1 MIEITVSH
9 ADWGNAHPEDI
20 KALLG
25 DVASHLTRPL
35 RTPLKRAISVM
46 VAPEPERD
54 TVRVPMTCYRK
65 STQDPIVIQLAAK
78 DTNWCQ
84 YAYQFSHELCH
95 VISDYERLG
104 EDTPNGW
111 FHEAIS
117 ELASVFTLR
126 RMAERWVTNAPF
138 GNWSDY
144 ARTLARYADDLLA
157 RDERQLP
164 ARMTLGEWL
173 LLHEERLRSD
183 RYQRDLN
190 ATAAYALLPVFE
202 SAPGGW
208 NAVRLLP
215 NSTETLTNYIRH
227 WHSAVPDADQPFV
240 LRIRNEFLPGG
251 KH

>member
-1 MIEITVSH
+1 MVEITVLH
-9 ADWGNAHPEDI
+9 ADWGNARPEDI
-20 KALLG
+20 KALLE
-25 DVASHLTRPL
+25 DVTSHLTRPL
-35 RTPLKRAISVM
+35 RTPLECAILV
-46 VAPEPERD
+46 VAAPETDQD
-54 TVRVPMTCYRK
+54 TDRVPMARYRI
-65 STQDPIVIQLAAK
+65 STQDPFVIQLAAK

-104 EDTPNGW
+104 EGTPNGW
-111 FHEAIS
+111 FHEAIC

-144 ARTLARYADDLLA
+144 ADALARYAEDSLA

-164 ARMTLGEWL
+164 AGMTLGEWL
-173 LLHEERLRSD
+173 ALHEERLRSD
-183 RYQRDLN
+183 RYQRDAN

-215 NSTETLTNYIRH
+215 NSTETLTDYIRH
-227 WHSAVPDADQPFV
+227 WHFAVPDADRPFV
-240 LRIRNEFLPGG
+240 LRILNTFLSRG